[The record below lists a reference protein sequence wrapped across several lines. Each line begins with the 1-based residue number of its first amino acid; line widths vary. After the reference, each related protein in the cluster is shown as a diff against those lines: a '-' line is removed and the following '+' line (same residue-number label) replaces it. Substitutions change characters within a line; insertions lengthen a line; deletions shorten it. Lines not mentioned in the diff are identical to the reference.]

1 MLVRHVLQNLTGG
14 PVRDLERIGAALVRK
29 VAGNRDLLRREMYR
43 QGGLFHQVRIHRTD
57 RVEADDIRSRRRN
70 DDRVFRKNVHE
81 PDVPLVNALLDI
93 GERSTDGDLIRLA
106 LSRATSYGS
115 SVHRAPAE
123 RRHQEDGNRHFR
135 TLG

>member
-1 MLVRHVLQNLTGG
+1 MLVRHVLQNVPVG
-14 PVRDLERIGAALVRK
+14 PVRDLERIGAALVRE
-29 VAGNRDLLRREMYR
+29 VAGNRDLLSREMYR

-81 PDVPLVNALLDI
+81 PDVTLVDALLDI
-93 GERSTDGDLIRLA
+93 GERSTDGGLIRFA

-123 RRHQEDGNRHFR
+123 RSHHEDGNRHFG